1 MQIVLLPLIDNL
13 KSFVMER
20 IKRMRMV
27 FCKYLYTIAREKN
40 LSIDD
45 IVKKTN
51 RSYTEIKKILE
62 GLISPSLDDLLL
74 IAEILDVNVTLNV
87 EIPLGQKKVAR
98 MIPLFSSK
106 ESQ

>member
-1 MQIVLLPLIDNL
+1 MQIVLYPIIDNL
-13 KSFVMER
+13 NSLVMER

-45 IVKKTN
+45 IVQKTN

-62 GLISPSLDDLLL
+62 GLVSPSLDDVLL
-74 IAEILDVNVTLNV
+74 IADILDINVTLNV

-98 MIPLFSSK
+98 MFSLFTGK

>member
-1 MQIVLLPLIDNL
+1 
-13 KSFVMER
+13 
-20 IKRMRMV
+20 MRMV

-62 GLISPSLDDLLL
+62 GLISPSLDDLLM
-74 IAEILDVNVTLNV
+74 IAEILDIHVTLTV
-87 EIPLGQKKVAR
+87 EMPLGHKKVAR
-98 MIPLFSSK
+98 MFPLFSGK

>member
-1 MQIVLLPLIDNL
+1 MQIVLPMLILNL
-13 KSFVMER
+13 KSRVMER

-27 FCKYLYTIAREKN
+27 FCKYLHTIAREKN

-62 GLISPSLDDLLL
+62 GLVSPSLDDLLL
-74 IAEILDVNVTLNV
+74 IAEILNINVTLNL
-87 EIPLGQKKVAR
+87 EIPLGHKKVDR
-98 MIPLFSSK
+98 LIPLFSGK
-106 ESQ
+106 KSQ